1 MILSHCWC
9 LYLAVVKFLFL
20 FWNVIL
26 YEFLHSESSPLLHI
40 LIDAFPLPQVIF
52 ILKLFIDGCTLGAK
66 SYCTNQFL
74 ADILISGTLV
84 VTGVK
89 KLHLLRWNPNVL
101 SYHVVA
107 SVTCQLLWYELLE
120 LERTLICFWCDGISY
135 AFSIFMRCLL
145 HQQQLLVMAMFP
157 LLFLKSV
164 SIL

>member
-1 MILSHCWC
+1 MVLSHCWC
-9 LYLAVVKFLFL
+9 LYLAVLKFLFL

-89 KLHLLRWNPNVL
+89 KPPPIETKSKCIILPCCGISHLSASVVRIVRAGENPDLFPVRWN
-101 SYHVVA
+101 
-107 SVTCQLLWYELLE
+107 
-120 LERTLICFWCDGISY
+120 LICLYHF
-135 AFSIFMRCLL
+135 
-145 HQQQLLVMAMFP
+145 HEVLVTPTAT
-157 LLFLKSV
+157 LSNG
-164 SIL
+164 